1 VIRLVVALP
10 AEARPLIEHFALK
23 SSGTING
30 RSVYARENIQLIVG
44 GVGKAAA
51 AAATALLYIHS
62 GQERNRFWVNL
73 GLAGHRHQDIG
84 RCFLADR
91 IEDPSSGN
99 VWHPAPVR
107 GLGIPTSTVRT
118 VEDVEERYE
127 GDALYEMEA
136 AGFFAVASLLSRR
149 ELVQVFKIVSDGPSS
164 PARRLTARRVSE
176 LVAAHVET
184 VARLCRDGQSS
195 RATGA

>member
-1 VIRLVVALP
+1 
-10 AEARPLIEHFALK
+10 LIEHFALK
-23 SSGTING
+23 PSGTIG
-30 RSVYARENIQLIVG
+30 GLRVFGRENIQLIVG

-51 AAATALLYIHS
+51 AAATALLHIRS
-62 GQERNRFWVNL
+62 GQERDMSWVNV

-84 RCFLADR
+84 RGFLADR
-91 IEDPSSGN
+91 IEDLSSGN
-99 VWHPAPVR
+99 LWHPTPAPS
-107 GLGIPTSTVRT
+107 LGIPSLTVRT

-136 AGFFAVASLLSRR
+136 AAFFAVASLLSRP

-164 PARRLTARRVSE
+164 PARSLTARRVSE

-184 VARLCRDGQSS
+184 IARLLG
-195 RATGA
+195 